1 MSAKDLSDWSHKFI
15 GWSKTKDGEIIDFKY
30 AKELEID

>member
-15 GWSKTKDGEIIDFKY
+15 GWMKTKDGEIIDFKY
-30 AKELEID
+30 AKEFDER